1 MSTPTPVAESLPAL
15 SEAERILN
23 VFVAPSKTMADLRR
37 KANWLIPWLLMS
49 VVSMS
54 FVFAMEKRIGWDLIV
69 RTQIEK
75 SSNAESFD
83 QLSPAD
89 KQQRLD
95 SVIRITKYSSYLIP
109 LSSLLWF
116 AALAAALVAV
126 FRFAVGAGITYGRTL
141 AIVVYGSLPAL
152 IERLAAIVTLCFA
165 DPEGFDVKN
174 PIASGPAQWIDLATG
189 GAFAAHRFFYSLL
202 SVFDLFALWMVWLI
216 AIGISENT
224 QVKRGTAFL
233 TIFGGFFLLK
243 LVSAGLGF

>member
-1 MSTPTPVAESLPAL
+1 
-15 SEAERILN
+15 
-23 VFVAPSKTMADLRR
+23 MADLRR

-49 VVSMS
+49 IVSMS

-141 AIVVYGSLPAL
+141 AIVVYGSLPSL
-152 IERLAAIVTLCFA
+152 IERLAGDHHLVLRRSRRLRRQKPHRQRARAVDRPRDRRRLCRA
-165 DPEGFDVKN
+165 PV
-174 PIASGPAQWIDLATG
+174 
-189 GAFAAHRFFYSLL
+189 SLL
-202 SVFDLFALWMVWLI
+202 PPQRL
-216 AIGISENT
+216 
-224 QVKRGTAFL
+224 
-233 TIFGGFFLLK
+233 
-243 LVSAGLGF
+243 